1 MPCPVLTLG
10 GRVGSHDATSWWRSA
25 RDEGRDAS
33 LALRIEDYAVI
44 ADTQTAALVGRDGS
58 IDWLCLPRFDS
69 GACFAALLGNSGN
82 GHWRI
87 APAGGIRRVRRRY
100 QGDSLVLETTFETE
114 DGTVRV
120 VDFMVPRLADPDLVR
135 VVEGVRGRV
144 PMRMELRIRFD
155 YGRLT
160 PWVRRVGK
168 ALLAISG
175 PEALVLRTPVSHHGQ
190 DRTTVADFS
199 VAEGDRLPFTLT
211 WNQSDR
217 PLPDEHDPFQAL
229 ADTRAYWA
237 QWAGQCTYKGE
248 WREAVMRSLLTLKAL
263 TYQPSGGIVAAATT
277 SLPEDI
283 GGVRNWDYRYCW
295 LRDATMTLTSLM
307 AAGYEDEARA
317 WREWLLRAMA
327 GDPPALQIM
336 YGPAGEARLP
346 ELELE
351 WLDGYEGSRPVRTGN
366 AAITQLQ
373 LDVYGEVMDALHKA
387 RQLGIEAHP
396 STWALQRALLE
407 FLEGNW
413 RRPDEGIW
421 EVRGPRRHFT
431 HSKVL
436 AWVAMD
442 RAVKAVTDHGHHGP
456 VERWRGVRDEI
467 HREVCANAWDPE
479 RKTFT
484 QYYGSQELDAS
495 LLLMPLVG
503 FLAPNDPRVLGTV
516 EAIERELLADGFV
529 LRYPTGPKGQAV
541 DGLPGREGAFL
552 ACTFWLADNYAL
564 IGRRSDARRL
574 FQRLLGLRNDVGL
587 LAEEYDPASRRQLG
601 NFPQAFSHVPLINTA
616 MHLSQAGPDP
626 RYLRLENH
634 SEDLVRERKE

>member
-1 MPCPVLTLG
+1 LG
-10 GRVGSHDATSWWRSA
+10 GRVGLRRIDLLADSSA
-25 RDEGRDAS
+25 QGDREGRQMPS
-33 LALRIEDYAVI
+33 RIEDYAVI
-44 ADTQTAALVGRDGS
+44 ADTQAAALVSRDGS

-69 GACFAALLGNSGN
+69 GACFAALLGEEGN

-87 APAGGIRRVRRRY
+87 APAGGVRQVQRRY
-100 QGDSLVLETTFETE
+100 QGDSLVLETEFETE
-114 DGTVRV
+114 DGSVRV
-120 VDFMVPRLADPDLVR
+120 VDFMAPRMADPDVVR
-135 VVEGVRGRV
+135 LVEGVRGRV

-160 PWVRRVGK
+160 PWVRRVGR
-168 ALLAISG
+168 ALLAVSG
-175 PEALVLRTPVSHHGQ
+175 PEALVLRTPVDHHGE
-190 DRTTVADFS
+190 DRATVADFQ

-211 WNQSDR
+211 WNLSHQ
-217 PLPDEHDPFQAL
+217 PLPDAVDPLRAL
-229 ADTRAYWA
+229 DDTRAYWRN
-237 QWAGQCTYKGE
+237 WADQCTYQGE
-248 WREAVMRSLLTLKAL
+248 WRDAVMRSLLTLKAL

-277 SLPEDI
+277 SLPEAI
-283 GGVRNWDYRYCW
+283 GGVRNWDYRFCW

-307 AAGYEDEARA
+307 AAGYEQEARD

-351 WLDGYEGSRPVRTGN
+351 WLSGYEDSKPVRTGN
-366 AAITQLQ
+366 AAVAQFQ

-387 RQLGIEAHP
+387 RKLGLEAHP

-413 RRPDEGIW
+413 QRPDEGIW

-442 RAVKAVTDHGHHGP
+442 RAVKAVEELDHDGP
-456 VERWRGVRDEI
+456 VDRWRRVRDEI
-467 HREVCANAWDPE
+467 HQEVCDQAYDPD

-484 QYYGSQELDAS
+484 QYYGSRELDAS
-495 LLLMPLVG
+495 LLLIPLVG
-503 FLAPNDPRVLGTV
+503 FLPPHDPRVRGTI
-516 EAIERELLADGFV
+516 EAIERELLHDGFV
-529 LRYPTGPKGQAV
+529 LRYPTGPAGKAV

-564 IGRRSDARRL
+564 IGRLQDARRL
-574 FQRLLGLRNDVGL
+574 FQRLLDLRNDVGL
-587 LAEEYDPASRRQLG
+587 LAEEYDPASGRQLG
-601 NFPQAFSHVPLINTA
+601 NFPQAFSHVPLVNTA
-616 MHLSQAGPDP
+616 MHLSEAGPDP
-626 RYLRLENH
+626 RYLRFENQ
-634 SEDLVRERKE
+634 SEDVVRQRQE

>member
-1 MPCPVLTLG
+1 M
-10 GRVGSHDATSWWRSA
+10 
-25 RDEGRDAS
+25 
-33 LALRIEDYAVI
+33 RIEDYAVI

-69 GACFAALLGNSGN
+69 GACFAALLGDQGN
-82 GHWRI
+82 GHWQI
-87 APAGGIRRVRRRY
+87 APAGGVRRVRRRY
-100 QGDSLVLETTFETE
+100 QGDTLVLETTFETE
-114 DGTVRV
+114 DGEVRV
-120 VDFMVPRLADPDLVR
+120 VDFMVPRLADPDVVR

-160 PWVRRVGK
+160 PWVRRVGD

-175 PEALVLRTPVSHHGQ
+175 PEALVLRTPVSHHGE
-190 DRTTVADFS
+190 DRATVADFA

-211 WNQSDR
+211 WNLSHQK
-217 PLPDEHDPFQAL
+217 LPDARDPLRAL
-229 ADTRAYWA
+229 ADSRAYWEE
-237 QWAGQCTYKGE
+237 WAGQCTYRGQ
-248 WREAVMRSLLTLKAL
+248 WRDAVMRSLLTLKAL

-277 SLPEDI
+277 SLPEAI
-283 GGVRNWDYRYCW
+283 GGVRNWDYRFCW

-307 AAGYEDEARA
+307 AAGYEQEARD

-351 WLDGYEGSRPVRTGN
+351 WLAGYEGSKPVRTGN
-366 AAITQLQ
+366 AAVKQFQ
-373 LDVYGEVMDALHKA
+373 LDVYGEVMDTLHKA
-387 RQLGIEAHP
+387 RELGIEAHP

-413 RRPDEGIW
+413 QRPDEGIW

-442 RAVKAVTDHGHHGP
+442 RAVKAVTEHGHEGP
-456 VERWRGVRDEI
+456 VARWRRVRDEI
-467 HREVCANAWDPE
+467 HREVCANAYDPD
-479 RKTFT
+479 RNTFT
-484 QYYGSQELDAS
+484 QSYGSRELDAS
-495 LLLMPLVG
+495 LLLIPLVG
-503 FLAPNDPRVLGTV
+503 FLPPGDPRVRGTV
-516 EAIERELLADGFV
+516 EAIERELLQDGFV
-529 LRYPTGPKGQAV
+529 LRYPTGPAGEAV

-564 IGRRSDARRL
+564 IGRMPDARRL
-574 FQRLLGLRNDVGL
+574 FQQLLELRNDVGL

-616 MHLSQAGPDP
+616 MHLAEAGPDP
-626 RYLRLENH
+626 RYLRFENE
-634 SEDLVRERKE
+634 SEDAARH

>member
-1 MPCPVLTLG
+1 M
-10 GRVGSHDATSWWRSA
+10 
-25 RDEGRDAS
+25 AS
-33 LALRIEDYAVI
+33 RIEDYGVI

-69 GACFAALLGNSGN
+69 GACFAALLGDQGN

-87 APAGGIRRVRRRY
+87 APAGGVRRVRRRY
-100 QGDSLVLETTFETE
+100 QGDTLVLETTFETE
-114 DGTVRV
+114 DGEVRV
-120 VDFMVPRLADPDLVR
+120 VDFMVPRLADPDVVR

-160 PWVRRVGK
+160 PWVRRVGD

-175 PEALVLRTPVSHHGQ
+175 PEALLLRTPVSHHGE
-190 DRTTVADFS
+190 DRATVADFA

-211 WNQSDR
+211 WNLSHQK
-217 PLPDEHDPFQAL
+217 LPDARDPLRAL
-229 ADTRAYWA
+229 ADSRAYWEE
-237 QWAGQCTYKGE
+237 WAGQCTYRGQ
-248 WREAVMRSLLTLKAL
+248 WRDAVMRSLLTLKAL

-277 SLPEDI
+277 SLPEAI
-283 GGVRNWDYRYCW
+283 GGVRNWDYRFCW

-307 AAGYEDEARA
+307 AAGYEQEARD

-351 WLDGYEGSRPVRTGN
+351 WLAGYEDSKPVRTGN
-366 AAITQLQ
+366 AAVKQFQ

-387 RQLGIEAHP
+387 RELGIEAHP

-413 RRPDEGIW
+413 QRPDEGIW

-442 RAVKAVTDHGHHGP
+442 RAVKAVTDHGHEGP
-456 VERWRGVRDEI
+456 VERWRQVRDEI
-467 HREVCANAWDPE
+467 HREVCANAYDPD
-479 RKTFT
+479 RNTFT
-484 QYYGSQELDAS
+484 QSYGSRELDAS

-503 FLAPNDPRVLGTV
+503 FLPPGDPRVRGTV
-516 EAIERELLADGFV
+516 EAIERELLEDGFV
-529 LRYPTGPKGQAV
+529 LRYPTGPAGEAV

-564 IGRRSDARRL
+564 IGRAPDARRL
-574 FQRLLGLRNDVGL
+574 FQRLLELRNDVGL

-616 MHLSQAGPDP
+616 MHLAEAGPDP
-626 RYLRLENH
+626 RYLRFENQ
-634 SEDLVRERKE
+634 SEDAARH